1 MSMSQSKSTFKLTC
15 DANKIEVVCDG
26 TVCSSDY
33 EVPESASDEPPTGD
47 YNKEVRAR
55 ADESCR
61 ADFTDAEVQEI
72 LSMHN
77 KMRCAVG
84 ASPVSWDAD
93 LECQSQKTQ
102 DQIQA
107 FEHSE
112 SYDMDISAGENLATG
127 EDGETAVWMW
137 FTEYLQSG
145 GEYSTSSYKIGHY
158 TAMVWESV
166 NTIGCG
172 IGRDDGSQGVIRCQY
187 SGGSKSNAPNMG
199 GGYVDNVPQDFE
211 GQAGD
216 FEKCG
221 MSAEE
226 VKTKA
231 SLFKSWGI
239 LTPSGTE
246 AANIGLFSTGSALPN
261 ASPVAFLSACA
272 FAGTMAML
280 SIGFVLRRRSSLAA
294 PQGEIGPL
302 DAGEAELLE

>member
-1 MSMSQSKSTFKLTC
+1 
-15 DANKIEVVCDG
+15 
-26 TVCSSDY
+26 
-33 EVPESASDEPPTGD
+33 
-47 YNKEVRAR
+47 
-55 ADESCR
+55 
-61 ADFTDAEVQEI
+61 VQDI
-72 LSMHN
+72 LNLHN

-84 ASPVSWDAD
+84 SSPVSWDAD

-107 FEHSE
+107 YEHSD
-112 SYDMDISAGENLATG
+112 SYNLDMSVGENLATG
-127 EDGETAVWMW
+127 EDAQTAGWMW

-145 GEYSTSSYKIGHY
+145 GNYAAFSHSTGHY
-158 TAMVWESV
+158 TALVWESV
-166 NTIGCG
+166 KTIGCG

-226 VKTKA
+226 VKAKA
-231 SLFKSWGI
+231 SLFQNWGI

-246 AANIGLFSTGSALPN
+246 AENIGLFSTGSAFSN

-280 SIGFVLRRRSSLAA
+280 TIGLVLRRRSSLAA
-294 PQGEIGPL
+294 PQGEVGPL